1 MKFAGKDFIYLS
13 KKKIDKINSFNPK
26 NNIQNLDAPPILIPP
41 PIKDESKISNKLEN
55 DLDKMEEEGDKN
67 SNDSNSCCN
76 VSNEHLN
83 DR

>member
-41 PIKDESKISNKLEN
+41 PIKDESKISNKLQN
-55 DLDKMEEEGDKN
+55 DLDKMEMEEDDKN
-67 SNDSNSCCN
+67 SNDSNSC
-76 VSNEHLN
+76 
-83 DR
+83 